1 MMKGHEPVT
10 DFAQWYVDYDPEGGR
25 DGCLEFRSMSPC
37 ADRLYRKFENHK
49 REMDLRVGNY
59 GPLELLAD
67 GQVISP
73 KPDLPNISSGETA
86 GIVRRIARNLVQ
98 NTPNVEVISLFD
110 DDSVE
115 GIIAKHILTSK
126 IIGSDQ
132 YSNDMQQ
139 NLFSS
144 TKSAFTLGFDCV
156 IPALLQDAAGSWYI
170 KYDTIHYRD
179 VFPEPGAK
187 DVRDCTEVFIR
198 RYLSEGDVHALIR
211 NNTAGWDIA
220 ALKLLCKNRPPAR
233 EQQSVDHQTK
243 KHHQIPDGYELIT
256 WYSSTGEPFLTFD
269 ASTKMLL
276 RIEKNKHPLRQ
287 HPVFFLVLEKDSQQP
302 LGKSQVE
309 LLLGRQDFQDL
320 MLNGAMKLWYRNI
333 NPSIIGYG
341 TVNSIPNL
349 SPGKYTQISNP
360 NAKIEAF
367 EVNTQTLMQYGTISQ
382 QNMGSMVGLVGAA
395 DQQMASQGVYDTM
408 SATPQGVEQQQQM
421 VDITTN
427 NYQKAIES
435 FFSHYCS
442 YALTIYF
449 QELKSVKSITPTA
462 EARIKLMKQ
471 GFGMMGDPDELEE
484 AQAAGKEPRGL
495 NVIKR
500 DGSIDIDFSKLAVE
514 YFVRCVPGSL
524 VEMEDEKQLRILNE
538 LFVPLSQA
546 MPALANTQDPQMLRQ
561 AATAMSYI
569 IAKEIELSG
578 SSSAKDIKDLW
589 TGEVDGVHE
598 RDKRISAIEEK
609 LGLSG
614 EELDVQLDLSQQL
627 VMQLQEQVQLLSENQ
642 RLLLEKLGVTSNAPE
657 SGDNSSNGGQLTQP
671 GAPVSVVPA
680 SA

>member
-1 MMKGHEPVT
+1 MKGQEPVT
-10 DFAQWYVDYDPEGGR
+10 SFEQWYVDYEPEGSH
-25 DGCLEFRSMSPC
+25 DGCLEFRGMAAC
-37 ADRLYRKFENHK
+37 ADHLWNQFTRYK

-59 GPLELLAD
+59 EALELLAD

-98 NTPNVEVISLFD
+98 NTPNVEVISVFD

-115 GIIAKHILTSK
+115 GIVAKYILTSK
-126 IIGSDQ
+126 IIGSDL

-144 TKSAFTLGFDCV
+144 TKTSFTLGFDCV

-170 KYDTIHYRD
+170 KYDQIHYRD

-187 DVRDCTEVFIR
+187 DVRDATDVFIR
-198 RYLSEGDVHALIR
+198 RYLTPGEVRQLIR
-211 NNTAGWDIA
+211 DNTVGWDIQ
-220 ALKLLCKNRPPAR
+220 ALKRLIQNRPPAR

-243 KHHQIPDGYELIT
+243 KHHQIPEGYEIIT
-256 WYSSTGEPFLTFD
+256 YYSSTGDPFLTFE

-287 HPVFFLVLEKDSQQP
+287 HPVHFLVLEKDSQQP

-367 EVNTQTLMQYGTISQ
+367 EVNTGTLMQYGQISQ

-408 SATPQGVEQQQQM
+408 SATPQGVEQQQAM
-421 VDITTN
+421 VDVTTN

-449 QELKSVKSITPTA
+449 QELKSVKKITPTA
-462 EARIKLMKQ
+462 EARIKLMKLGLGMQ
-471 GFGMMGDPDELEE
+471 GDADEMAAEV
-484 AQAAGKEPRGL
+484 AAGKEPSAK
-495 NVIKR
+495 NVIQR
-500 DGSIDIDFSKLAVE
+500 DGSIEIDFEKLATE

-524 VEMEDEKQLRILNE
+524 VEMEDEKQLRVLNE
-538 LFVPLSQA
+538 MFIPLSQA
-546 MPALANTQDPQMLRQ
+546 MPAIANAGDPAMLQQ
-561 AATAMSYI
+561 AAAAMSYI
-569 IAKEIELSG
+569 VAKQIELSG
-578 SSSAKDIKDLW
+578 SSSARDIKDLW
-589 TGEVDGVHE
+589 TGQADGLTE
-598 RDKRISAIEEK
+598 RDKRIQELEDR
-609 LGLSG
+609 LGITG
-614 EELDVQLDLSQQL
+614 EEVEAQLDLNHQML
-627 VMQLQEQVQLLSENQ
+627 MQLNEQLGLLAENQ
-642 RLLLEKLGVTSNAPE
+642 RLLTEKLGVTNE
-657 SGDNSSNGGQLTQP
+657 QSGSVGNSSGVVELTKP
-671 GAPVSVVPA
+671 AGPATVEPA